1 MTRWWNP
8 THPFDLPQRW
18 TCTLWTPHRRCWT
31 RRLRLESRNAVQVT
45 RGGWTADGVERRR
58 DLLPRGTPETAAI
71 PLISSPNGC
80 GSVSAIC
87 GWRQKRTECADAFW
101 NGETKARRRTAAYQE
116 NVHQLDQPPTGH
128 KSISQ
133 VPDGLDHADQLQGET
148 KKKRAKTLWVRFV
161 LNISSNAKHA
171 YLGFF
176 VADHSCPPLAGR
188 QIEIHGIPRDGS
200 FEPEGGNINHS
211 HHSWLQGDF
220 TDGP

>member
-1 MTRWWNP
+1 MGASPPSAAEGRREQSVLMPSGTAKQRLGGEQQHTRKMS
-8 THPFDLPQRW
+8 TSSISLP
-18 TCTLWTPHRRCWT
+18 L
-31 RRLRLESRNAVQVT
+31 
-45 RGGWTADGVERRR
+45 G
-58 DLLPRGTPETAAI
+58 
-71 PLISSPNGC
+71 
-80 GSVSAIC
+80 
-87 GWRQKRTECADAFW
+87 
-101 NGETKARRRTAAYQE
+101 TKALA
-116 NVHQLDQPPTGH
+116 
-128 KSISQ
+128 KSLMAWIMLTSFR
-133 VPDGLDHADQLQGET
+133 GKK

-161 LNISSNAKHA
+161 LNVPSNAKHA